1 MSKRGYVRARQC
13 VRGYLV
19 LSMLFTA
26 GDMFVLTKFKM
37 GSCERVLGSSQKN
50 ILCVSCDLTC
60 PAYPCSYI
68 LLLLALSGRSLFPIF
83 SSRNVEHV
91 MKQSAFLLSL
101 NVLIFELVQVPEN
114 RFGKIPIIRASLF
127 FSQLLHY
134 VAGVSAIQL
143 CPKISSVL

>member
-1 MSKRGYVRARQC
+1 MYALGIMFAVTWFCQCFLLRGDKCVLDKIKNGILWKGFGIFSK
-13 VRGYLV
+13 
-19 LSMLFTA
+19 
-26 GDMFVLTKFKM
+26 
-37 GSCERVLGSSQKN
+37 KN

-83 SSRNVEHV
+83 SSRNAEHV

-114 RFGKIPIIRASLF
+114 RLGKIPIIRASLF

>member
-1 MSKRGYVRARQC
+1 MF
-13 VRGYLV
+13 L
-19 LSMLFTA
+19 TA
-26 GDMFVLTKFKM
+26 GRHVYLTKLKGDPVKGFWDLLKKKYTM
-37 GSCERVLGSSQKN
+37 F
-50 ILCVSCDLTC
+50 SCDLTC
-60 PAYPCSYI
+60 PACPCSYV
-68 LLLLALSGRSLFPIF
+68 LLLLSLSGRSLFPIF

-114 RFGKIPIIRASLF
+114 RLGKIPIIRASLF